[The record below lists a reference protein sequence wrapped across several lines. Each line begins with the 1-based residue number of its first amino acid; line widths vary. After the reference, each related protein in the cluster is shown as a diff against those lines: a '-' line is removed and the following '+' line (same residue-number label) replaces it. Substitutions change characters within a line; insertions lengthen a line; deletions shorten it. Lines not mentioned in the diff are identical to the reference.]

1 MYKTFRF
8 HKNLHCFKLLKGE
21 MSLVFLECIIFC
33 WKHWITEDSGRAYLL
48 FVQKSAFFWNDF
60 QKGIILQNQYFYGDT
75 KTILLDCHKFPV

>member
-21 MSLVFLECIIFC
+21 MSLVFLECIIFFGN
-33 WKHWITEDSGRAYLL
+33 TELQKILGELICCLCKKVL
-48 FVQKSAFFWNDF
+48 FFLNDF